1 MQSRSIGV
9 VLVVVGVGVA
19 VWLAAGL
26 ATGRSAAGVA
36 LGFVLFSLPLFL
48 LWATLLRDPYLGL
61 LAHVFAASARLFG
74 LGVEVLTVGG
84 GEIVLAYH
92 GASWRDQFG
101 MTGINVVALAALVLA
116 TGFVPWRRRLRLLGI
131 ALVILFVTQVLG
143 LWTDLVDVH
152 LHMNPRTVSWS
163 RGLRE
168 FMTGF
173 GTFLFPVLIWLVLL
187 RRHLPLRSTG
197 GAS

>member
-1 MQSRSIGV
+1 MSIPEAEWSAGTV
-9 VLVVVGVGVA
+9 RP
-19 VWLAAGL
+19 AAIRGMIL
-26 ATGRSAAGVA
+26 R
-36 LGFVLFSLPLFL
+36 FVLFSVPLFL
-48 LWATLLRDPYLGL
+48 LWALVARDPYLGL
-61 LAHVFAASARLFG
+61 LARVFAFSARVFG
-74 LGVEVLTVGG
+74 LGVEVLGVGG
-84 GEIVLAYH
+84 GEIELAYH

-131 ALVILFVTQVLG
+131 ALGILFVTQVLG

-152 LHMNPRTVSWS
+152 LHTNPKTVSFS

-173 GTFLFPVLIWLVLL
+173 GTFLFPVLIWLGLFG
-187 RRHLPLRSTG
+187 RHLPLRRADG
-197 GAS
+197 GPR